1 MLKKDI
7 YKMTWKKLEKE
18 ITRLDKLDKEY
29 WRKEELKN
37 SFMHTLCIVYAT
49 FIIHLCMTLCIK
61 W

>member
-1 MLKKDI
+1 MLKKKDI

-37 SFMHTLCIVYAT
+37 GQDN
-49 FIIHLCMTLCIK
+49 
-61 W
+61 